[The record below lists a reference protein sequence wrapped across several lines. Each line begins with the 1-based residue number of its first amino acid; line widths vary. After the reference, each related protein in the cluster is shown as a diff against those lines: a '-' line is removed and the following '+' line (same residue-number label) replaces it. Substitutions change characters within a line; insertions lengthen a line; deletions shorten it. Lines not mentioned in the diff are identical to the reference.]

1 MKAMTKAMAKAG
13 LMPKMNEELKEK
25 LNESLKNLK
34 VILLTR
40 WQKWFVPG
48 REEHKFH
55 CDLLLSPGAWVTVEA
70 GTYAGEEHF
79 LIVQNPEQWTKV
91 HIALSWECRDTPF
104 VENSILASD
113 SPASAHPEP

>member
-1 MKAMTKAMAKAG
+1 MDK
-13 LMPKMNEELKEK
+13 ELREK
-25 LNESLKNLK
+25 LNESLKHLK

-48 REEHKFH
+48 REEHKFR

-79 LIVQNPEQWTKV
+79 LIVQDPEKWTKV
-91 HIALSWECRDTPF
+91 HIALSWEHRDTPF
-104 VENSILASD
+104 VEEPILAS
-113 SPASAHPEP
+113 SSLASVHPEPSP